1 MKKVLL
7 TLFFS
12 VILLAGGL
20 IPSVS
25 HASSQSAEEEKIV
38 LEQLEAFDKIDQ
50 EIKSNTMEIQADKG
64 VKDGDVSVMA
74 GTYPTRKGVIL
85 VTKDGKYGSLVGHAG
100 IIYSSTSTV
109 ESFPSGGVGTYSN
122 NWTKYNTVY
131 GVTTSGTTVA
141 QDANVANRAYSH
153 RGKAYNYD
161 FTNINT
167 TSKFYCS
174 QLVYEGYRTITGL
187 NLNQGGG
194 IVFPIDLVQSSH
206 TYTIYSK

>member
-1 MKKVLL
+1 MKKMLVS
-7 TLFFS
+7 LFCG
-12 VILLAGGL
+12 VIILAGGL
-20 IPSVS
+20 VPTVS
-25 HASSQSAEEEKIV
+25 HANSQSAEEKIIS
-38 LEQLEAFDKIDQ
+38 EQLEAFDKIDH
-50 EIKSNTMEIQADKG
+50 EIKSAAITIQADKG
-64 VKDGDVSVMA
+64 AKSGDVTVMG

-122 NWTKYNTVY
+122 NWTKYSTVY
-131 GVTTSGTTVA
+131 GITTRGTTTT
-141 QDANVANRAYSH
+141 QDASVANRAYSH
-153 RGKAYNYD
+153 KGKDYNWD

-174 QLVYEGYRTITGL
+174 QLVYEGYKYITGL